1 MSWNGPAL
9 TAAAVG
15 SVFVYGGL
23 KGKSPLQVL
32 VGIVQGQSPKQ
43 ALASQGIG
51 SSITVPTQ
59 GSGVDT
65 TTPGGVGSASNL
77 PTGGNV
83 QQILKNAA
91 AARGWDTGAQWQ
103 ALNNIEMNEAG
114 YQPTVKNSSSGALGI
129 AQALGHG
136 NSHTAGTLGNEY
148 GGYGLS
154 NAQAVAANSGD
165 AAPQAVWMVNY
176 IASRYGNPV
185 NAWAQYHHA
194 DGSKWY

>member
-1 MSWNGPAL
+1 MPWNGAAL

-15 SVFVYGGL
+15 GIFVYGGV
-23 KGKSPLQVL
+23 KGKSPLTVI
-32 VGIVQGQSPKQ
+32 VGIIQGQSPKA

-51 SSITVPTQ
+51 ASIAVPAS

-65 TTPGGVGSASNL
+65 STSGGIASASNL

-83 QQILKNAA
+83 QAVLMNAA
-91 AARGWDTGAQWQ
+91 ARYGWNTGAEWQ

-114 YQPTVKNSSSGALGI
+114 YQPTVKNPSSGALGL

-136 NSHTAGTLGNEY
+136 NSRTAGTLGNEY
-148 GGYGLS
+148 GGYGLTD
-154 NAQAVAANSGD
+154 AQAQAANSGD
-165 AAPQAVWMVNY
+165 AAAQALWMVNY
-176 IASRYGNPV
+176 IKSRYGTPSA
-185 NAWAQYHHA
+185 AWAQYHHA